1 MMSKPSSV
9 EQVLVVDDDLATRRL
24 VLAIVESEGYRAHEA
39 ADTESAISLVQQVP
53 VDLVVLDVMLT
64 GRQSGIDVCAK
75 LKSLAPGVPV
85 LFLTSL
91 NDASTYRQAL
101 EAGADDFLTKPV
113 HRAELLLR
121 IHSLLL
127 LRRMQRDL
135 ARQNEVLTRQRD
147 DLARLTAQKHELMEI
162 VIHDLKNPLAA
173 IASNAGFLV
182 QERSLSTDAKDCASA
197 ISRASDNM
205 LRMVQNLLDV
215 AREDDVGIQP
225 NFEQVDMGQVVAKTV
240 SLMSRRAADRNVQ
253 LSSEVTLSERVRA
266 DADYMRRVLENLLD
280 NALRYTRSGG
290 HVSVKLG
297 LVDGLVELVVEDDG
311 PGIPEQHLGRIFDK
325 YAQLD
330 REVDRAQHRFG
341 RGLGLT
347 FCRLVA
353 EAHHGR
359 MSAENVAPHGARFR
373 LSFPPRRKA

>member
-1 MMSKPSSV
+1 MTKPSAV
-9 EQVLVVDDDLATRRL
+9 EQVLVVDDDPSTRRL
-24 VLAIVESEGYRAHEA
+24 IVAILESEGYRALEA
-39 ADTESAISLVQQVP
+39 LDTDTAVAVVQESQ
-53 VDLVVLDVMLT
+53 VDLMVLDVMLT
-64 GRQSGIDVCAK
+64 GTQTGMDVCAR
-75 LKSLAPGVPV
+75 LKPILPGVPV

-91 NDASTYRQAL
+91 NDASTYRRAL

-182 QERSLSTDAKDCASA
+182 QERSLSHDAKDCASA

-205 LRMVQNLLDV
+205 LRMLQNLLDV

-225 NFEQVDMGQVVAKTV
+225 HFEQVEMATVVEKTV
-240 SLMSRRAADRNVQ
+240 GLMARRAADRNIQIAVE
-253 LSSEVTLSERVRA
+253 LEAVGSVRA

-290 HVSVKLG
+290 HVKVRLG
-297 LVDGLVELVVEDDG
+297 RADSLVELIVEDDG

-330 REVDRAQHRFG
+330 RSVDRAQHRFG

-353 EAHHGR
+353 EAHGGTIG
-359 MSAENVAPHGARFR
+359 AENVTPHGARFR
-373 LSFPPRRKA
+373 LSFPPKRKP